1 MTGPHDPSVVGLV
14 RSGGF
19 AGPNWRAAIRPSGE
33 VTPIAST
40 PCLVGLVALGGF
52 THRNCSAENS
62 SSAPFVQPAEV
73 QP

>member
-19 AGPNWRAAIRPSGE
+19 AGPNWRAAIHPSGE
-33 VTPIAST
+33 VAPIAST

-52 THRNCSAENS
+52 THWNCRAENS
-62 SSAPFVQPAEV
+62 VFAPCLQPTEE